1 MDNTTILFNAVQR
14 TYRNALVNL
23 IRERLSA
30 QYGTSGMR
38 EVKKPFAK
46 KNPETGK
53 TYWETIKDA
62 AHERRSGGTG
72 ELSTPVRDEFEVLGV
87 EHFFNVF
94 DAHFDV
100 LCPSHAHKLKKERN
114 QARQTLTTWMK
125 QIKNVRDPVSHPVA
139 DDINYEESA
148 QVLYCT
154 RKVLDFCGLPDASAQ
169 ILRLQKTLL
178 GGFTGDVEKTFTVL
192 PPEDEVVM
200 DFVGRH
206 QELAA
211 LNEWLGNSSSRR
223 WALSGEGG
231 TGKSAIA
238 YAFSRSVSARDDHGL
253 DAVLWM
259 SAKRRRFVEGT
270 TVLVD
275 RPDFHDKE
283 SSVRAILAFHGESAA
298 SDEAEAEAQAVELLT
313 EFPSLIVVDDIDTV
327 DAEGEDA
334 IQFLLM
340 TVPEHTKSRV
350 LLTSRRAL
358 FGMGNLT
365 TQVQGMSPVDADEFI
380 KSRCA
385 LMGVASAPVLAAKEQ
400 LLEVTDSSPL
410 FVEDLLR
417 LAQTGIGI
425 EKAIRLWAEKRGA
438 EARKYAIQR
447 EYDQLDEDAKQILL
461 ALSLQGP
468 CRAEELCC
476 GLDWQDERLADALQQ
491 LRKMF
496 LLPAQKSSG
505 SAEVLA
511 LNRNMQTLVRQVFD
525 GTEAFR
531 RTERL
536 MKAAS
541 GTLRTKRSE
550 DRNVLA
556 ILRRAGLLV
565 KQWRA
570 DEAEAE
576 VQAARDKYPGRADIL
591 ATLAWIQKRQDDFA
605 SARMN
610 FKRAHELGC
619 DQRDAYWHWSDMEA
633 SDAEWN
639 ASAEAAKLGIEK
651 IGKEKGLLFRLGYAL
666 HRQGRE
672 LIREG
677 EDGTQLCR
685 RAKEL
690 LEDARTNRDSEARNY
705 SLQHQIYRAIAL
717 NLEALG
723 DGQSLAR
730 HFAKWQSECP
740 GDTQFESEYQRLKQK
755 YPQYLGAP

>member
-23 IRERLSA
+23 IRERLSDK
-30 QYGTSGMR
+30 YGPSGIQ

-46 KNPETGK
+46 KNRETGK

-87 EHFFNVF
+87 EHFFSVF
-94 DAHFDV
+94 DAHFEV
-100 LCPSHAHKLKKERN
+100 LCPNHAHKPKKERN

-148 QVLYCT
+148 QVLFCA
-154 RKVLDFCGLPDASAQ
+154 RKTLDFCGLPDASAQ
-169 ILRLQKTLL
+169 ILRIQRTLL
-178 GGFTGDVEKTFTVL
+178 GGFTSDAEKILTVL

-200 DFVGRH
+200 DFIGRH
-206 QELAA
+206 RELAA
-211 LNEWLGNSSSRR
+211 LNDWLGNSTSRR

-238 YAFSRSVSARDDHGL
+238 YAFSRSVSGRNDHGL
-253 DAVLWM
+253 EAVLWM
-259 SAKRRRFVEGT
+259 SAKRRRFLEGA

-275 RPDFHDKE
+275 RPDFHNKE
-283 SSVRAILAFHGESAA
+283 SSVHAILEFFGESAPG
-298 SDEAEAEAQAVELLT
+298 DEAEARALELLAD
-313 EFPSLIVVDDIDTV
+313 FPSLIVVDDIDTV
-327 DAEGEDA
+327 DVEGEDA

-365 TQVQGMSPVDADEFI
+365 TQVQGMSPDDAENFI
-380 KSRCA
+380 KSRCS
-385 LMGVASAPVLAAKEQ
+385 LMGVGAPPVLAAKER
-400 LLEVTDSSPL
+400 LLEVTDSFPL
-410 FVEDLLR
+410 FIEDLLR

-425 EKAIRLWAEKRGA
+425 EKAIGLWAEKRGV

-447 EYDQLDEDAKQILL
+447 EYDQLDEDAKQVLL
-461 ALSLQGP
+461 ALTLQGP
-468 CRAEELCC
+468 CRANELCR
-476 GLDWQDERLADALQQ
+476 GLDWQDDRLVDALQQ
-491 LRKMF
+491 LRMMF
-496 LLPAQKSSG
+496 LLPGQKSSG

-511 LNRNMQTLVRQVFD
+511 LNRNMQTLVREVFN

-541 GTLRTKRSE
+541 GRLRPKRSE
-550 DRNVLA
+550 DQQVLA

-565 KQWRA
+565 RQWREA
-570 DEAEAE
+570 EAEAE
-576 VQAARDKYPGRADIL
+576 VQAALGKFPGRGDIL
-591 ATLAWIQKRQDDFA
+591 GTLAWIQKKNKDSA

-619 DQRDAYWHWSDMEA
+619 SQVDTYWHWSDMEA
-633 SDAEWN
+633 SHEEWN
-639 ASAEAAKLGIEK
+639 ASADAAKLGIARC
-651 IGKEKGLLFRLGYAL
+651 GKEQGLLFRLGYAL

-677 EDGTQLCR
+677 EDGTKLCQ
-685 RAKEL
+685 RAKEM
-690 LEDARTNRDSEARNY
+690 LEDARKLRDSEARNH

-717 NLEALG
+717 NLEALD
-723 DGQSLAR
+723 DGQLLAR
-730 HFAKWQSECP
+730 HFAQWQSECP
-740 GDTQFESEYQRLKQK
+740 DDTRREGEYQRLRKK
-755 YPQYLGAP
+755 YPEYLCAH